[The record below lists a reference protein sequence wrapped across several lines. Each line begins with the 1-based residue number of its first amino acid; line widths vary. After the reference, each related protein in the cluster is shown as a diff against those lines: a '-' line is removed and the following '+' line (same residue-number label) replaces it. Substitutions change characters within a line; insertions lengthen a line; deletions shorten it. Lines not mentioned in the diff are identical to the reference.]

1 MKTINHI
8 LFATITTIVSIFT
21 FISCEKSGDTT
32 SPVIN
37 LIAPAEGA
45 ELMAGKDIHFDME
58 LSDNEMLKSY
68 KVEIH
73 NNMENPHN
81 HEKVIRTLS
90 LKSEAATYFSYQHS
104 WDVSDKKNAHIHHH
118 EIEIPEDVIPGA
130 YHFIVYCTDA
140 AGNESHVTRNIAIV
154 PNDGSDDD
162 DHDHD
167 HDHDH

>member
-1 MKTINHI
+1 MKTVNNI
-8 LFATITTIVSIFT
+8 ITTIIVLTTFT
-21 FISCEKSGDTT
+21 FISCEENGDTT
-32 SPVIN
+32 SPLIH

-58 LSDNEMLKSY
+58 ISDNEMLKSY

-73 NNMENPHN
+73 NNMENPHS
-81 HEKVIRTLS
+81 HEKAIKALS
-90 LKSEAATYFSYQHS
+90 LKPEAATYFSYQHS

-118 EIEIPEDVIPGA
+118 EIEIPEDAISGA
-130 YHFIVYCTDA
+130 YHLIVYCTDA
-140 AGNESHVTRNIAIV
+140 AGNESHVTRNITII
-154 PNDGSDDD
+154 PDDGSDD